1 MGTDRF
7 GNAHAPGLPYARGE
21 ILGSTEDD
29 FRKLEHAWRIIERTT
44 QARGADAVFNFSG
57 LERGLPLAPEE
68 LAIADDEIAPALS
81 FERFRTL
88 ALEHFGGSPDRH
100 DAALFNRMTAA
111 TLATHLTLVKP
122 GDTVVGVSPSHSHP
136 SVVRAAGHVGARFVD
151 TRGLTEFQPAIERE
165 KVSLVVLTR
174 LAVTYEL
181 MPLEAIREIV
191 RSAHG
196 QGALV
201 YVDDAGGA
209 RVGPAIFGQPR
220 LLDLGVDVGATG
232 MDKYGTVGPRLGL
245 MGGEK
250 NLISKIRAKGFEF
263 GLEARPFLYPA
274 AVRSLTGYR
283 PERVREL
290 VASTREVAQA
300 LKVRLGDRI
309 TETPV
314 IAQLLAEDILE
325 IAMERASI
333 SRPTIVPFEA
343 TAALAMLLLR
353 DFGILTVHF
362 VGLPPGTSAI
372 LFKFMPPET
381 VRRFGGPEAFAQ
393 AVDTCLDRLAALVK
407 DPAEIRRLLF
417 GAP

>member
-29 FRKLEHAWRIIERTT
+29 FRKLQQAWRVIARLR

-57 LERGLPLAPEE
+57 LERGFPVTAED
-68 LAIADDEIAPALS
+68 LAIADDETAPAVC
-81 FERFRTL
+81 FDRFRAL
-88 ALEHFGGSPDRH
+88 ALEHLGGSPDRH

-111 TLATHLTLVKP
+111 TLATHLTVVKP
-122 GDTVVGVSPSHSHP
+122 GDTVIGVSPSHSHP
-136 SVVRAAGHVGARFVD
+136 TVVRAAGHVGARFVD
-151 TRGLTEFQPAIERE
+151 ARGLAEFEPAIGRE
-165 KVSLVVLTR
+165 AAVRLVVLTR

-181 MPLEAIREIV
+181 LPLEEIREIV
-191 RSAHG
+191 RLAHG
-196 QGALV
+196 RGALV

-220 LLDLGVDVGATG
+220 LLELGVDVGATG
-232 MDKYGTVGPRLGL
+232 MDKYGTIGPRLGL
-245 MGGEK
+245 MGGETG
-250 NLISKIRAKGFEF
+250 LVSKIRAKAFEF
-263 GLEARPFLYPA
+263 GLEARPFVYPA
-274 AVRSLTGYR
+274 AVRSLAGYR

-290 VASTREVAQA
+290 VAATKEVAQA

-325 IAMERASI
+325 VATERAGI
-333 SRPTIVPFEA
+333 SRPPIVPIEA

-353 DFGILTVHF
+353 EYGILTVHF
-362 VGLPPGTSAI
+362 VGMPPGTSAI

-381 VRRFGGPEAFAQ
+381 VQRFGGPDAFAR
-393 AVDTCLDRLAALVK
+393 AVDTCLDQLAALAQA
-407 DPAEIRRLLF
+407 PAEIRRLLF
-417 GAP
+417 G

>member
-7 GNAHAPGLPYARGE
+7 GNAYAPGLPYARGE
-21 ILGSTEDD
+21 ILTSTEDD
-29 FRKLEHAWRIIERTT
+29 FRKLQQAWRIIERTR

-57 LERGLPLAPEE
+57 LERGLPLAAEE

-81 FERFRTL
+81 FDRFRAL
-88 ALEHFGGSPDRH
+88 ALEHFGGVPDRH

-111 TLATHLTLVKP
+111 TLATHMTVVKP
-122 GDTVVGVSPSHSHP
+122 GDTVIGVSPSHSHP

-151 TRGLTEFQPAIERE
+151 TRGLVEFRPAIERE
-165 KVSLVVLTR
+165 AMVRLVVLTR

-181 MPLEAIREIV
+181 IPLEEIREIV
-191 RSAHG
+191 RLAHG
-196 QGALV
+196 RGALV

-220 LLDLGVDVGATG
+220 LLELGVDVGATG

-245 MGGEK
+245 MGGETS
-250 NLISKIRAKGFEF
+250 LVSKIRAKAFEF
-263 GLEARPFLYPA
+263 GLEARPFVYPA
-274 AVRSLTGYR
+274 AVRSLAGYR

-290 VASTREVAQA
+290 VAATKEVAQA

-325 IAMERASI
+325 IAMERAGI

-381 VRRFGGPEAFAQ
+381 VRRFGGPEAFAG

-407 DPAEIRRLLF
+407 DPAEVRRLLF
-417 GAP
+417 G

>member
-7 GNAHAPGLPYARGE
+7 GNAWAPGLPYARGE
-21 ILGSTEDD
+21 ILRSTEDD
-29 FRKLEHAWRIIERTT
+29 FRKLQHAWKIIEERIRT
-44 QARGADAVFNFSG
+44 RGADAVYNLSG
-57 LERGLPLAPEE
+57 LERGLPMTAED
-68 LAIADDEIAPALS
+68 LAIADDEIAPALC
-81 FERFRTL
+81 FDRFRAL

-122 GDTVVGVSPSHSHP
+122 GDVVIGVTPSYSHA
-136 SVVRAAGHVGARFVD
+136 SVIRAAGHVGARFIE
-151 TRGLTEFQPAIERE
+151 TRGLAEFRPALERE
-165 KVSLVVLTR
+165 PRVPLVVLTR

-181 MPLEAIREIV
+181 LPIEEIHEVV
-191 RSAHG
+191 RLSHAR
-196 QGALV
+196 GARV

-209 RVGPAIFGQPR
+209 RVGPAIFGHPR
-220 LLDLGVDVGATG
+220 LLELGVDVGATG

-250 NLISKIRAKGFEF
+250 SLVSAIRAKAFEF
-263 GLEARPFLYPA
+263 GLEARPMLYPA
-274 AVRSLTGYR
+274 AVRSLAGYR

-290 VASTREVAQA
+290 VASTKEVAQA

-325 IAMERASI
+325 LAMERAGI
-333 SRPTIVPFEA
+333 TKPTIVPFEA
-343 TAALAMLLLR
+343 TAALAMLLLQEH
-353 DFGILTVHF
+353 GILTVHF

-372 LFKFMPPET
+372 LIKFMPPET
-381 VRRFGGPEAFAQ
+381 VRRFGGPEALAR
-393 AVDTCLDRLAALVK
+393 AVDSSIDKLATLVK
-407 DPAEIRRLLF
+407 DPAAIRRLLF
-417 GAP
+417 G